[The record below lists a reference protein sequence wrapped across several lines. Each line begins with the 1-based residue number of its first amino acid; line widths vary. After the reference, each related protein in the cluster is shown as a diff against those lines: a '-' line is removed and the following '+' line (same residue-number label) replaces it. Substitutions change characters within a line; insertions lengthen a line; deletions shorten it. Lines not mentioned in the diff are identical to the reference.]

1 MEKKV
6 KKGRGLRVFIALGV
20 MCMLLM
26 GLAVQAGAADSEP
39 ASGNLTMTLTVTENG
54 KQVPMAQVPLALY
67 QVGTMDT
74 QPVVQFHLDPSLSA
88 TGVDLNNLGQQQIP
102 RRLQQLCPRLWLR
115 RGWFPIRHPQ
125 MPMAR

>member
-39 ASGNLTMTLTVTENG
+39 ASGNLTMTLTVCFPGTG
-54 KQVPMAQVPLALY
+54 GCQVPGFLQIWIRWRREIPL
-67 QVGTMDT
+67 
-74 QPVVQFHLDPSLSA
+74 S
-88 TGVDLNNLGQQQIP
+88 
-102 RRLQQLCPRLWLR
+102 
-115 RGWFPIRHPQ
+115 
-125 MPMAR
+125 

>member
-26 GLAVQAGAADSEP
+26 GLAVQAVAADSEP

-54 KQVPMAQVPLALY
+54 KQVPMAQVAAGFVPGRNHGYSAGCA
-67 QVGTMDT
+67 V
-74 QPVVQFHLDPSLSA
+74 PSVSQS
-88 TGVDLNNLGQQQIP
+88 VSH
-102 RRLQQLCPRLWLR
+102 RCRSE
-115 RGWFPIRHPQ
+115 
-125 MPMAR
+125 

>member
-6 KKGRGLRVFIALGV
+6 KKGRGLKFLIALGV

-26 GLAVQAGAADSEP
+26 GLGVQAGAADSEP
-39 ASGNLTMTLTVTENG
+39 ASGNLTMTLAVTENG

-74 QPVVQFHLDPSLSA
+74 HPVVQFHLDPALSA
-88 TGVDLNNLGQQQIP
+88 TGVDLNS
-102 RRLQQLCPRLWLR
+102 
-115 RGWFPIRHPQ
+115 
-125 MPMAR
+125 

>member
-39 ASGNLTMTLTVTENG
+39 ASGNLTMTLTVT
-54 KQVPMAQVPLALY
+54 
-67 QVGTMDT
+67 
-74 QPVVQFHLDPSLSA
+74 
-88 TGVDLNNLGQQQIP
+88 
-102 RRLQQLCPRLWLR
+102 
-115 RGWFPIRHPQ
+115 
-125 MPMAR
+125 